1 MKKCVVLILI
11 LICFCFVGC
20 SNEKDVN
27 SLSEYD
33 MVEGVKIKEIA

>member
-1 MKKCVVLILI
+1 MKKMVVLILI

-20 SNEKDVN
+20 SNEKEVS
-27 SLSEYD
+27 SLGEYE